1 MLLFYEIKFSKL
13 KCFIDVAAKYFI
25 NIETNIVGKKY
36 ISLVPIFSSLR
47 IWSTWLPRL
56 EKSVVLNLKKIAFE

>member
-25 NIETNIVGKKY
+25 NIWTNIVGKKY
-36 ISLVPIFSSLR
+36 I
-47 IWSTWLPRL
+47 
-56 EKSVVLNLKKIAFE
+56 